1 MPQHANLSWSIRSL
15 QRSDDTSAFSS
26 GQDSLDLWIAQH
38 AWACQ
43 QRRTAATQV
52 LVSAQSNPGEP
63 DAGHVLGYY
72 SLASTSILTEGLPR
86 RLGRGQPALLPAFL
100 LARLALGRSLQGRG
114 LGSVLLSHAVRSAD
128 HASRIVAARLLVVDA
143 IDERAAAFYR
153 HYGFTPLAMTHR
165 RQRLVAVIKHLV
177 PPED

>member
-1 MPQHANLSWSIRSL
+1 MPQPADLRWSIRPL
-15 QRSDDTSAFSS
+15 QRSDDATAFSS

-52 LVSAQSNPGEP
+52 LVSAQPTSERPE
-63 DAGHVLGYY
+63 AGRVLGYY
-72 SLASTSILTEGLPR
+72 SLASTSIHTEGLPR
-86 RLGRGQPALLPAFL
+86 RLSRGQPALLPAFL
-100 LARLALGRSLQGRG
+100 LARLALDRSLQGQG
-114 LGSVLLSHAVRSAD
+114 LGSVLLSHAVRAAD

-143 IDERAAAFYR
+143 IDEHAASFYR
-153 HYGFTPLAMTHR
+153 HYGFTPLAADHR
-165 RQRLVAVIKHLV
+165 RRRLVAVIKHLV

>member
-1 MPQHANLSWSIRSL
+1 MPQPADPHWSIRPL
-15 QRSDDTSAFSS
+15 RRSDDATAFSS

-52 LVSAQSNPGEP
+52 LVSAQPAPVEP
-63 DAGHVLGYY
+63 DSGRVLGYY
-72 SLASTSILTEGLPR
+72 SLASTSIHTEGLPR
-86 RLGRGQPALLPAFL
+86 RLSRGQPALLPAFL
-100 LARLALGRSLQGRG
+100 LARLALDRTLQGQG

-128 HASRIVAARLLVVDA
+128 HASRIVAARMLVVDA
-143 IDERAAAFYR
+143 IDERAASFYR
-153 HYGFTPLAMTHR
+153 HYGFTPLAADHR